1 MVLSKCRNG
10 ADLRPAMILNHVH
23 ESANFYSGLFET
35 GGDFISRYLV
45 FDYLSEELAGT
56 LVLGIGEETFGIC
69 YLYYFTIIHENN
81 TIAHLAGKA
90 HFMGHANHCH
100 ASVGQIDNN
109 IQHFG
114 NGFGVQCRGWF
125 VEQHDVRFQTE

>member
-1 MVLSKCRNG
+1 MWSNKRSKQ
-10 ADLRPAMILNHVH
+10 
-23 ESANFYSGLFET
+23 T
-35 GGDFISRYLV
+35 ISRYLV

-109 IQHFG
+109 IQHFRKWI
-114 NGFGVQCRGWF
+114 RGP
-125 VEQHDVRFQTE
+125 VPRLVRRTA